1 MTATQRSTY
10 ELVSVRADHGVS
22 NPSKN
27 GDFQEMFASPGYG
40 LEESAEGVF
49 VIGTDA
55 AVLIPWSKVKH
66 ARYRKRVAEQAAAGK
81 ARESRAQAPAGG

>member
-66 ARYRKRVAEQAAAGK
+66 ARYRKRVPAAEAPVKGRQ
-81 ARESRAQAPAGG
+81 AQAGAG